1 MLIEK
6 KPTYK
11 KLLAMFILYILNFS
25 ISILRIFYFKI
36 YRKKKFKDIKSK
48 KEKKISS
55 CMECGSELSKFFLS
69 LDNYE
74 NQFCERCKFGD
85 FESII

>member
-11 KLLAMFILYILNFS
+11 RLMAMFILYILNFS
-25 ISILRIFYFKI
+25 ISIFRIFYFKI
-36 YRKKKFKDIKSK
+36 YRKKKSKNTKSI
-48 KEKKISS
+48 KEKKISR
-55 CMECGSELSKFFLS
+55 CIECGSELSKFFLP

-74 NQFCERCKFGD
+74 KQFCERCKFGD
-85 FESII
+85 FESIV